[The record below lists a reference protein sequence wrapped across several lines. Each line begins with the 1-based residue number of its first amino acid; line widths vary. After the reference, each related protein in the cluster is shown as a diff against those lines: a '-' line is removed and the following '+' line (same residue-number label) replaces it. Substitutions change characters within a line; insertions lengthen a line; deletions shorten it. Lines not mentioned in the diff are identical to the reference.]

1 MSRPEETLRLIKI
14 IELPFLMLNSF
25 NGLHT
30 ITERE
35 LSKPVSPNP
44 ADVNIFMRAQFSEA
58 QRLPDFSG
66 VRNFVPHGEGGT
78 AGVLFQLLEN
88 DKAIMGVNLYGCTSV
103 LVMSRRGVWVS
114 ANITSCIR
122 ARH

>member
-1 MSRPEETLRLIKI
+1 MDCTQSLNGSLANLSARTLQTSTSSCVH
-14 IELPFLMLNSF
+14 N
-25 NGLHT
+25 
-30 ITERE
+30 
-35 LSKPVSPNP
+35 
-44 ADVNIFMRAQFSEA
+44 SEA

-88 DKAIMGVNLYGCTSV
+88 DKAIMGVNFYGCTSV

-114 ANITSCIR
+114 ANIRSCIR